1 MRRRFLLLS
10 LFASGTMLM
19 AQSND
24 TLLIQGRDIPQV
36 EVVARLE
43 QPTDTH
49 KKLSG
54 EELNRDNTGQNLPY
68 LLQSTP
74 SLLATSDDGLGV
86 GYTYFRVRGTDHT
99 RINMTVND
107 VPLNDAE
114 SQTVFWVNMTDMA
127 SSLTS
132 LNVQRGVGTS
142 TNGSSSFGASINMA
156 TLPTQQMLND
166 STPVHVALEFN
177 GGMYKTF
184 CERVAVRA
192 QLPKNF
198 WVEARLSKVN
208 SDGYLYRASSDLF
221 SYYGAVGYYGKKTNV
236 TLSAFGGTEK
246 TYMAW
251 DGVSAKSLLTD
262 RRYNPA
268 GEYIDS
274 NGHIAYYPNQ
284 NDNYKQQHFQLNLNQ
299 RLAPQWS
306 LNATLHYTHGAG
318 YYEQIKA
325 DKDYKSFG
333 LPAHEIDDTT
343 FVESSDFIR
352 FKHLDNHYYGGVF
365 TINYRSE
372 PADLTIGGSGSH
384 YMGKHWGLVSDYIYQ
399 DVTAH
404 EYYRSNGTK
413 AEGNIYAKANWR
425 VINKAQRR
433 LTLYGDLQYRYVYYH
448 IGGINDEDLKPLNV
462 TRHYHFFNPKAGI
475 TYEDHGH
482 QVYFNFA
489 LANREPSRKNFTE
502 AGEHDI
508 PRPEK
513 LYDYELGY
521 TYSGK
526 RWFAGINIYFMD
538 YKNQLVLTGKYSDT
552 GAYLTRNVD
561 KSYRAGIEL
570 TGRWNPAPWF
580 QWEANL
586 TLSRNKILNYT
597 DWVTMYDENW
607 EELPQKEV
615 DFGNVTIAFSPSVIF
630 SNMFTFNYAGF
641 RADIQTIAVS
651 KQYLDNTMSEEAI
664 LKPYTVTNLTLHY
677 QLPLPKRW
685 PNIELMAQANNL
697 FNSAYESNGGNWMCQ
712 FEDGSRY
719 YSPWYY
725 AQAGINVH
733 AGFVVQW

>member
-1 MRRRFLLLS
+1 MKKDFLLLS

-166 STPVHVALEFN
+166 STPVHVALQFN

-184 CERVAVRA
+184 RERVAVRA

-251 DGVSAKSLLTD
+251 DGVTAENLLTD

-268 GEYIDS
+268 GEYIDA
-274 NGHIAYYPNQ
+274 NGNVAYYPNQ

-318 YYEQIKA
+318 YYEQMKE
-325 DKDYKSFG
+325 DKDYASFG
-333 LPAHEIDDTT
+333 LPDHKIDDTT
-343 FVESSDFIR
+343 FVESSNFIR
-352 FKHLDNHYYGGVF
+352 YKHLDNHYYGGVF

-384 YMGKHWGLVSDYIYQ
+384 YMGKHWGLVSDHIYQ

-404 EYYRSNGTK
+404 EYYRSKGTK

-425 VINKAQRR
+425 VINQAQRR

-448 IGGINDEDLKPLNV
+448 IGGINDEDLQPLNV

-526 RWFAGINIYFMD
+526 KWFAGINIYFMD

-607 EELPQKEV
+607 KELPQKEV

-630 SNMFTFNYAGF
+630 SNMFTFNYSGF

-677 QLPLPKRW
+677 LLPLPKKC

-697 FNSAYESNGGNWMCQ
+697 FNTAYESNGGNWMCQ
-712 FEDGSRY
+712 FEDGSSY